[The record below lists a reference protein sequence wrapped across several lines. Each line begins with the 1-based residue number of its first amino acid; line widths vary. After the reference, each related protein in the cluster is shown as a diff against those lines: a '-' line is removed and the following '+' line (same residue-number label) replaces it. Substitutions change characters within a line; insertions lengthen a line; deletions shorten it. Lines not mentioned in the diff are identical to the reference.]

1 MMSICVR
8 CYYFSV
14 KSVASFPKISLVKT
28 EAARKLKIRFPFY
41 VKTPSFRV
49 DLTGTKFSKEN
60 FEKVWKN
67 TNLFTGNVIR
77 SETVSST
84 LLNEASSS

>member
-1 MMSICVR
+1 MKSIYVR

-49 DLTGTKFSKEN
+49 DLTGIEFLSRN
-60 FEKVWKN
+60 
-67 TNLFTGNVIR
+67 
-77 SETVSST
+77 
-84 LLNEASSS
+84 